1 MIVYVLYGVG
11 FFTGFTALVGVIM
24 AHLKQNEA
32 SEWLRSHFQYQIRT
46 FYIGLAAIIL
56 GAVLSIVLI
65 GWLILLAWTVWAIV
79 RIVVGLMQITSNKPI
94 PNPTAWGTGL

>member
-1 MIVYVLYGVG
+1 
-11 FFTGFTALVGVIM
+11 
-24 AHLKQNEA
+24 EA

-94 PNPTAWGTGL
+94 PHPPAWGTGL